1 MFSIVSLNPYHFNLS
16 TGDQSMTDTEIETKT
31 KTKTEIEKE
40 TNATAKVDHDAQ
52 GITSPEPKSKKT
64 RGMLTDTNYRRIKQ
78 MLGEVNKASGF
89 APSINKVVNDVLN
102 DTDFNVYRDR
112 YLQALQLAVHAE

>member
-1 MFSIVSLNPYHFNLS
+1 
-16 TGDQSMTDTEIETKT
+16 MTDTEIETK
-31 KTKTEIEKE
+31 
-40 TNATAKVDHDAQ
+40 ATAKVEHDTQ
-52 GITSPEPKSKKT
+52 GITSPESKLKKS

-102 DTDFNVYRDR
+102 DTDFTVYRDR
-112 YLQALQLAVHAE
+112 YLQALQLAVHSE